1 MFLWSISYNLF
12 GEVKEMIKRG
22 AKFRIKPYGVCVV
35 ESFDDVSEKYIMRCW
50 NSSVIFYA
58 TKEEIEKGIIKRW
71 KS

>member
-1 MFLWSISYNLF
+1 
-12 GEVKEMIKRG
+12 MIKRG

-50 NSSVIFYA
+50 NSSITFYA
-58 TKEEIEKGIIKRW
+58 TKEEIEEGVIKRW